1 MGTTTTTTTN
11 RVGAAFAS
19 ALAVIMLVGACTTGG
34 TSGGGSDASTPTP
47 PVTSG
52 PATTPPPAA
61 ESPVTELGV
70 DCAGLLAPATATAFD
85 ASWAPRD
92 HYDRDGITPS
102 DYAIAQEGGLS
113 CTWNDGASSDGKN
126 NPTEGSAYSGLLVQA
141 LPHATGEWP
150 QFVEIYGD
158 DPDGRCFGDTTFR
171 GCTFDQLIDDTWV
184 SISATNFEPSVEA
197 TPEQRF
203 ATIVAE
209 VTEVVSSADVADAP
223 WPLGGP
229 ARPWSCVAGAALERE
244 ALGGGDELFVL
255 TPGGGWSVY
264 AAAWSRAVATSCSI
278 LAGTTPYSDE
288 SVLTG
293 GAWALDQRIDFGLVD
308 PETAVTVAG
317 LADGDRAYRSCSAV
331 RCVTDLVLGDDW
343 VRLAVD
349 RATVPDTEAASDRL
363 VEGYVARAEAS
374 A

>member
-1 MGTTTTTTTN
+1 MGTMTG
-11 RVGAAFAS
+11 RVGAAFAG
-19 ALAVIMLVGACTTGG
+19 ALATVAVLVAC
-34 TSGGGSDASTPTP
+34 TSGGGAADGDDTAPTAVSTTP
-47 PVTSG
+47 ATAG

-61 ESPVTELGV
+61 DSPVTELGV
-70 DCAGLLAPATATAFD
+70 DCPGLLAAGTATAFD

-92 HYDRDGITPS
+92 YYDRGTVMPS

-126 NPTEGSAYSGLLVQA
+126 NATEGSGYSGLLVQA
-141 LPHATGEWP
+141 LPHAGDTWP

-158 DPDGRCFGDTTFR
+158 DPDGRCFGDETFR
-171 GCTFDQLIDDTWV
+171 GCTFDQLVGDTWV
-184 SISATNFEPSVEA
+184 SIVATDFEPSTEA

-203 ATIVAE
+203 APVVAE
-209 VTEVVSSADVADAP
+209 VTEVVSSADVVDDP

-244 ALGGGDELFVL
+244 AFGAGDDLFVL

-278 LAGTTPYSDE
+278 LADTTPYSGE

-293 GAWALDQRIDFGLVD
+293 GAWALDQRIEFGLVD
-308 PETAVTVAG
+308 PDTAVSVPG
-317 LADGDRAYRSCSAV
+317 LADGDRAYRSCSADT
-331 RCVTDLVLGDDW
+331 CVTDLVLGDDW
-343 VRLAVD
+343 ARLTVD
-349 RATVPDTEAASDRL
+349 PSTVPDAEAASGRL
-363 VEGYVARAEAS
+363 AEGYVSRAAAS

>member
-1 MGTTTTTTTN
+1 MGTTTN

-19 ALAVIMLVGACTTGG
+19 ALAATMLLVAC
-34 TSGGGSDASTPTP
+34 TSGGAGGDSTNPTTPTT

-61 ESPVTELGV
+61 DSPVTELGV
-70 DCAGLLAPATATAFD
+70 DCAGLLSADVASAFD
-85 ASWAPRD
+85 ASWVPRD
-92 HYDRDGITPS
+92 YYDRDNVMPS

-126 NPTEGSAYSGLLVQA
+126 NATGESGYSGLLVQA
-141 LPHATGEWP
+141 LPHAGDTWP

-158 DPDGRCFGDTTFR
+158 DPDGRCFGDETFL
-171 GCTFDQLIDDTWV
+171 GCSFDQLVGDTWV
-184 SISATNFEPSVEA
+184 SIIATDFEPSTEA

-203 ATIVAE
+203 APVVAE
-209 VTEVVSSADVADAP
+209 VTEVVSSADVTDDP

-229 ARPWSCVAGAALERE
+229 ARPWSCVADATLERD
-244 ALGGGDELFVL
+244 AFGAGDDLFVL

-278 LAGTTPYSDE
+278 LADTTPYSGE
-288 SVLTG
+288 SVLAG
-293 GAWALDQRIDFGLVD
+293 GAWALDQRLEFGLVD
-308 PETAVTVAG
+308 PDTAVTVPG
-317 LADGDRAYRSCSAV
+317 LADGDRAYRSCSATT
-331 RCVTDLVLGDDW
+331 CVTDLVLGDDW
-343 VRLAVD
+343 ARLTVD
-349 RATVPDTEAASDRL
+349 TSSVPDAEAASERL
-363 VEGYVARAEAS
+363 AEGYVARAAAS